1 MSEPHSTAAAA
12 VPLIT
17 LCVAMLGPNFG
28 PYAVITM
35 GAIGGSFWALA
46 NSPTAT
52 RIASVLLMVRCL
64 MTALVLTAFIAGII
78 GPWFGVEVT
87 EMYVVVAFV
96 IAALGDKWLDI
107 LDTIKTK
114 LQSLITN
121 GGTKS

>member
-1 MSEPHSTAAAA
+1 MTEPNSTAAAA

-17 LCVAMLGPNFG
+17 LGVALFGPNLG
-28 PYAVITM
+28 PYAVIAM
-35 GAIGGSFWALA
+35 GAVGGSFWALA

-52 RIASVLLMVRCL
+52 RIASLFLMARCL
-64 MTALVLTAFIAGII
+64 LTALVLTAFIAGII
-78 GPWFGVEVT
+78 GPWLGFQVT
-87 EMYVVVAFV
+87 EMYVVVAFT

-107 LDTIKTK
+107 LETIKTK